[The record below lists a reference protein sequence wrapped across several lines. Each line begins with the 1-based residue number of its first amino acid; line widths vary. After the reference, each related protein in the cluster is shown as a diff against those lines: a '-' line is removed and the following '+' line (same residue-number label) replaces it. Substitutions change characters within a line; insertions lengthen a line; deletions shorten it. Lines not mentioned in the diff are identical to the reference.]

1 MFKKIHQEIE
11 EFTSTIKEVKG
22 CDDLSDYMSSSIYAS
37 IKLLMFASKTF
48 SMYGRVLIF
57 FIIFLTGLMVFST
70 ISAGGPSGILLLL
83 VFILFVLFVLTLVY
97 VMHWKNVLILNIKNT
112 KEKMEDSITS
122 EK

>member
-22 CDDLSDYMSSSIYAS
+22 CDELLDYMSSSIYAS
-37 IKLLMFASKTF
+37 IKLIMFASKTF

-57 FIIFLTGLMVFST
+57 FIIFLTGLLVFSS

-83 VFILFVLFVLTLVY
+83 VLILFVLTLIY

-112 KEKMEDSITS
+112 KQLMEDSITS